1 MGWPFWELA
10 VTFPLL
16 SVVTVAQLNTSTSSV
31 FPLYPVSETDQDVV
45 APLDPTLVRSAS
57 IGDLLMAR
65 DVVVFVGKVI

>member
-1 MGWPFWELA
+1 MTL
-10 VTFPLL
+10 PLL

-31 FPLYPVSETDQDVV
+31 FPAYPVSETDQDVV
-45 APLDPTLVRSAS
+45 AALEPTLVRRAS